1 MVGAPLVVVG
11 CPVAVTNS
19 SPDRLKRFGELA
31 EHLCVITPDLE
42 ALMSFSTLSR
52 RRTLRAAVPVV
63 GILAAGLL
71 VWQGS
76 NAAFT
81 ATTTAGTNSWT
92 AGTLSLQNNS
102 VDGVFRTAGQ
112 ATFNVSNIKPGDTL
126 TRCVTVQSG
135 GTTAGAGR
143 FFVTGVTG
151 ALAPQIQLTVD
162 QGAATVTA
170 GTSNVNPTTCAGF
183 TSAGNVATNVA
194 LGTLP
199 GSYAAA
205 TNSWA
210 VAGTAG
216 EARAYRITYTFAS
229 TGSNAGDNLL
239 QGTSAGAVFNW
250 EVQ

>member
-1 MVGAPLVVVG
+1 MA
-11 CPVAVTNS
+11 S
-19 SPDRLKRFGELA
+19 LA
-31 EHLCVITPDLE
+31 LN
-42 ALMSFSTLSR
+42 R
-52 RRTLRAAVPVV
+52 RRALRTAAPAV
-63 GILAAGLL
+63 GLLVAGLL

-81 ATTTAGTNSWT
+81 ATTNAAGNSWT

-102 VDGVFRTAGQ
+102 VDGTFRPAGQ

-143 FFVTGVTG
+143 FYVTGVSG

-162 QGAATVTA
+162 QGAATVTSGVSDVDPA
-170 GTSNVNPTTCAGF
+170 TCSGF
-183 TSAGNVATNVA
+183 TSAGGVNGPTA
-194 LGTLP
+194 LGSLP

-205 TNSWA
+205 SNSWT

-216 EARAYRITYTFAS
+216 EARAYRITYTFVS
-229 TGSNAGDNLL
+229 TGNNATDNAL
-239 QGTSAGAVFNW
+239 QGANASATFNW